1 MGWSLP
7 NVPAKE
13 KAPAWSPWV
22 CLSIIFA
29 GMFIALVRVVW
40 RAPAGEL
47 PALASGHWLPLTGYT
62 LAGIMV
68 AITLYLLRWEM
79 RAFSSWNWN
88 HWRLNMH
95 LAWQRQAH
103 QHLCVAGSVMLTAD
117 PCLFSRLAGGGAE
130 ADEETPIPQT
140 LLPGEPLTPGISR
153 FEQLCQRL
161 ITQIKPSL
169 LQCYPSGELTV
180 LVQTS
185 ASDKNQES
193 YWISYVWNTQNLPWA
208 ADIHVLPNALS
219 FKEWNRY
226 LSSSGVPILVLTL
239 HYRQPEEK
247 MPEFA
252 GALLLVPPALL
263 KAPEQ
268 RDAVRIFRAMPLNTG
283 ALGREL
289 AELRDMRQQ
298 PANIKYL
305 VWHRGLSASSGQA
318 LGRVVHELPLP
329 LYADVA
335 AGGIVDFDKVSA
347 DYGPLTRWLMVGVAA
362 EMAAY
367 GLGSHWL
374 LHSDDKQ
381 AWAVV
386 LGNAP
391 PVIYESDVI
400 PPPAPYPAG
409 TLMLALVLN
418 ITVFGFIGAIYPSWL
433 LSWTG
438 TITLLLS
445 LAVTLPGAV
454 FLLRKIISHLQ
465 RPQFIEAA
473 GRSRKE

>member
-7 NVPAKE
+7 EVPAKD

-29 GMFIALVRVVW
+29 GAFIALVRVVG
-40 RAPAGEL
+40 RAPAGGL

-79 RAFSSWNWN
+79 RAFNSWNWN
-88 HWRLNMH
+88 HWRRNMH

-117 PCLFSRLAGGGAE
+117 PRLLSRLAGGITE
-130 ADEETPIPQT
+130 ADEEAPVPQT

-185 ASDKNQES
+185 APDKNQES
-193 YWISYVWNTQNLPWA
+193 YWMSYAWNTQNLPWA
-208 ADIHVLPNALS
+208 ADIQVLPNALS

-226 LSSSGVPILVLTL
+226 LSSACAPILVLTL

-268 RDAVRIFRAMPLNTG
+268 RDAIRIFHAMPLNTS
-283 ALGREL
+283 ALAREL

-305 VWHRGLSASSGQA
+305 VWHSGLSASSSQA

-329 LYADVA
+329 LYADIA

-347 DYGPLTRWLMVGVAA
+347 DYGLLTRWLMVGVAA

-374 LHSDDKQ
+374 LHSEDKQ
-381 AWAVV
+381 AWAMV

-391 PVIYESDVI
+391 PVIHESAVI

-418 ITVFGFIGAIYPSWL
+418 ITAFGFIGTIYPMWLFSWM
-433 LSWTG
+433 G
-438 TITLLLS
+438 TVTLLLS
-445 LAVTLPGAV
+445 LAVTLSGAV
-454 FLLRKIISHLQ
+454 FLLRKIIAHLQ
-465 RPQFIEAA
+465 RPQFIQAA